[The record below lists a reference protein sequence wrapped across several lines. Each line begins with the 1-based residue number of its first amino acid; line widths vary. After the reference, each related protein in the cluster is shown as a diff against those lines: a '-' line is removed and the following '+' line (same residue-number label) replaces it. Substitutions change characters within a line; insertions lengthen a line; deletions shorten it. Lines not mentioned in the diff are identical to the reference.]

1 MKNKI
6 MFTAVKEDANE
17 GKSNWYEFDEVG
29 HHNFVASDGYKL
41 IVDISIDDLEDLKRR
56 YTSKK
61 GIKNNKKMENT
72 FENALDYINNL
83 K

>member
-1 MKNKI
+1 

-41 IVDISIDDLEDLKRR
+41 IVDISIDDLEDLTRR
-56 YTSKK
+56 YPPKK
-61 GIKNNKKMENT
+61 FKKMWEDLNKHY
-72 FENALDYINNL
+72 LDMVRDEYF
-83 K
+83 KRHKK